1 MTKQKQPKTPEAEET
16 PELLQDAVK
25 KPEIP
30 ADLLNRGP
38 FVERVFR
45 IADTFHQD
53 KKSACYAING
63 AWGTGKSYVLDL
75 LEQRLTAAE
84 AAAPEAPAEP
94 ADTEEPTLEAE
105 ADDKAAEAGSEEAEP
120 APPFLVLRYNCW
132 EYDYYDEPL
141 VSLVAT
147 MQETIEVLT
156 KKEPNKRSKL
166 LTILKALGRTA
177 KNLAFTYVD
186 SKAKGIPSAYSNAY
200 QEVSE
205 EEKNKAQKKGA
216 DAYDGNLPFRTA
228 LRELRKILQDLA
240 GESTVVLLVDEL
252 DRCLPEY
259 AVRVLE
265 RLHHLFEGI
274 ENIQVIFSVD
284 RKQLEHVVQEL
295 FGAGA
300 DTAAYL
306 KKFISFELKLD
317 QGSLNLPFDADFNE
331 ERDGTF
337 DQRFASYVSLFA
349 PCEAADL
356 EPVTEFKARILDGFD
371 IRRRI
376 ALVEKAELIHR
387 LLWTKA
393 EKPSQYY
400 LCLELFLVLAQT
412 VPDIKGIR
420 LQNDRTDL
428 SIQFICSTPKAC
440 INYLNSIIHDNKAPD
455 ASLLYGRDYNEQ
467 VFRVYCLPGFLV
479 SAVYAVWISPI
490 YLADFS
496 SSMIQFPF
504 SRGGRTIPLDSPEGH
519 IPYAREFWQL
529 VTIME

>member
-75 LEQRLTAAE
+75 LEQRLTADEAE
-84 AAAPEAPAEP
+84 APEEEAEP
-94 ADTEEPTLEAE
+94 ADPEETSPEAE
-105 ADDKAAEAGSEEAEP
+105 GEAAEAAGEETEP

-147 MQETIEVLT
+147 MQETIEELT
-156 KKEPNKRSKL
+156 KMEPNKHSKL

-205 EEKNKAQKKGA
+205 EEKNKAQKKGP
-216 DAYDGNLPFRTA
+216 DAYDTNLPFRTA

-317 QGSLNLPFDADFNE
+317 QGNLNLPSDPGFNE

-337 DQRFASYVSLFA
+337 DRRFASYVSLFA

-400 LCLELFLVLAQT
+400 LCLELFLVVAQT
-412 VPDIKGIR
+412 VQDIDKIR

-428 SIQFICSTPKAC
+428 SIRFNCLPSMRC
-440 INYLNSIIHDNKAPD
+440 VDYLNSLIRENRAPD
-455 ASLLYGRDYNEQ
+455 NSLIYEHSYTGHL
-467 VFRVYCLPGFLV
+467 FRSYCLPGFLV
-479 SAVYAVWISPI
+479 SAVYAIWNAGRFENEILSLFMSPI
-490 YLADFS
+490 SA
-496 SSMIQFPF
+496 
-504 SRGGRTIPLDSPEGH
+504 GGKPLPLDSPEGH

>member
-1 MTKQKQPKTPEAEET
+1 M
-16 PELLQDAVK
+16 
-25 KPEIP
+25 
-30 ADLLNRGP
+30 
-38 FVERVFR
+38 
-45 IADTFHQD
+45 
-53 KKSACYAING
+53 
-63 AWGTGKSYVLDL
+63 
-75 LEQRLTAAE
+75 
-84 AAAPEAPAEP
+84 
-94 ADTEEPTLEAE
+94 
-105 ADDKAAEAGSEEAEP
+105 
-120 APPFLVLRYNCW
+120 
-132 EYDYYDEPL
+132 
-141 VSLVAT
+141 
-147 MQETIEVLT
+147 
-156 KKEPNKRSKL
+156 
-166 LTILKALGRTA
+166 
-177 KNLAFTYVD
+177 
-186 SKAKGIPSAYSNAY
+186 
-200 QEVSE
+200 
-205 EEKNKAQKKGA
+205 
-216 DAYDGNLPFRTA
+216 
-228 LRELRKILQDLA
+228 
-240 GESTVVLLVDEL
+240 DEL

-284 RKQLEHVVQEL
+284 RGQLEHVIREL

-317 QGSLNLPFDADFNE
+317 QGNLNLPSDPGFNE

-337 DQRFASYVSLFA
+337 DRRFTSYVSLFA

-428 SIQFICSTPKAC
+428 SIRFNCSPSMRC
-440 INYLNSIIHDNKAPD
+440 VVYLNSLIRENRAPD
-455 ASLLYGRDYNEQ
+455 NSLIYEHSYTGHL
-467 VFRVYCLPGFLV
+467 FRAYCLPGFLV
-479 SAVYAVWISPI
+479 SAVCAIWDADYFNKHSSLFLSPI
-490 YLADFS
+490 SA
-496 SSMIQFPF
+496 
-504 SRGGRTIPLDSPEGH
+504 GGKPLPLDSPEGH

>member
-84 AAAPEAPAEP
+84 AAAPEEEAEP
-94 ADTEEPTLEAE
+94 AALEEASLEAE
-105 ADDKAAEAGSEEAEP
+105 GEAAEAVGEEAEP

-147 MQETIEVLT
+147 MQETIE
-156 KKEPNKRSKL
+156 KKEPKKHSKL
-166 LTILKALGRTA
+166 LTILKALGQTA

-186 SKAKGIPSAYSNAY
+186 SMAKGIPSAYSNAY

-205 EEKNKAQKKGA
+205 EEKNKAQKKGP

-274 ENIQVIFSVD
+274 KNIQVIFSVD
-284 RKQLEHVVQEL
+284 RGQLEHVIQEL
-295 FGAGA
+295 FGADA

-317 QGSLNLPFDADFNE
+317 QGSLNLPFNADFNE

-412 VPDIKGIR
+412 VRDLKGLFLKLEKDDYELKISVEFTHLVGPKNSIPDGV
-420 LQNDRTDL
+420 Q
-428 SIQFICSTPKAC
+428 
-440 INYLNSIIHDNKAPD
+440 YLNVIIQNNISPNGGCI
-455 ASLLYGRDYNEQ
+455 YFRDYQGQYFNTC
-467 VFRVYCLPGFLV
+467 CLPGFLV
-479 SAVYAVWISPI
+479 SAI
-490 YLADFS
+490 YHIWEGNKVDEKSDAS
-496 SSMIQFPF
+496 NENHVPF
-504 SRGGRTIPLDSPEGH
+504 
-519 IPYAREFWQL
+519 AREFWQL